1 MRIPRRLLP
10 GLFCVLALGACG
22 EASDAEPASVGSA
35 EGGGKADDLDGVC
48 ESADCLEAYEA
59 CLGDG
64 ADSEPCGSL
73 FARCLVVNE
82 GASLLDCAELND
94 DDAGVCQG
102 CNEVPECEVV
112 EDGADANLC
121 AGATATCQFES
132 LRQLPG
138 GCSLPDAGTPCD
150 SAACTEQY
158 SECVVE
164 DTVYAC
170 KDAHDA
176 CLSAES
182 DVLVG
187 QCDPPA
193 VELADPCLSL
203 TCRVKLDVCLE
214 TIDREGCTR
223 EFAACLAV
231 EESFERSTCDVLPEE
246 AQETCELCM
255 GVDACESVE
264 DGADAN
270 ACAVAVAQCH
280 WDALAVLPSACG
292 MPPEL
297 Q

>member
-10 GLFCVLALGACG
+10 GLLCVFALGACG
-22 EASDAEPASVGSA
+22 EAADGDPSSVGSA
-35 EGGGKADDLDGVC
+35 EGGGKADDPGGVC

-59 CLGDG
+59 CQSDDG
-64 ADSEPCGSL
+64 DSEQCGAG

-82 GASLLDCAELND
+82 GASLLDCAELD
-94 DDAGVCQG
+94 DEDAGVCQA
-102 CNEVPECEVV
+102 CNEVPECDVV

-132 LRQLPG
+132 LGELPS
-138 GCSLPDAGTPCD
+138 GCSLPDSDTPCA
-150 SAACTEQY
+150 SPACTEQY
-158 SECVVE
+158 SECVIV

-170 KDAHDA
+170 KEAHDA
-176 CLSAES
+176 CLSDAF
-182 DVLVG
+182 DVPPG
-187 QCDPPA
+187 QCEPPA
-193 VELADPCLSL
+193 IELADPCLSV
-203 TCRVKLDVCLE
+203 TCRVGLDLCLE

-231 EESFERSTCDVLPEE
+231 EESFERSTCDALPDE

-280 WDALAVLPSACG
+280 WDALAVLPSACAL
-292 MPPEL
+292 PPEL